1 VRAARRQSE
10 ARAAR
15 IEADLTHA
23 QVTASSADA
32 PTVRL
37 KLEIEKLRRTL
48 YGARSEPKERLV
60 DQLEMQLEESRPTR
74 APRALVVLPRG
85 ATKAQSG
92 MPRRIVS
99 FSEHYG

>member
-1 VRAARRQSE
+1 MRAARGQSE

-60 DQLEMQLEESRPTR
+60 DQLEMQLEDVEAHARASCTRRPAAR
-74 APRALVVLPRG
+74 SNKGPERNA
-85 ATKAQSG
+85 ATH
-92 MPRRIVS
+92 R
-99 FSEHYG
+99 